1 MKKIAFIVDTVNW
14 AFYNNANNIKKYL
27 SEKYEITI
35 IPTSYLNNSLFH
47 LYLLLEEYD
56 LVHFFWR
63 YDLYY
68 DNNEMLDWILKEDG
82 LDKKRFLSDK
92 LNYDKITTGVYDH
105 LFIDDRFEVTNSIF
119 SRVKNYIVSSS
130 KLLAIYN
137 DLNLKYKPT
146 KVITDGVNLD
156 LFYPMNLERFES
168 VNERSIIIGWVGN
181 SKWSGNS
188 DHKGLKTILDPAIDE
203 LVNEGYN
210 ITKMYADSTEK
221 FIPYEEMVN
230 YYSKIDI
237 LICSSKNEG
246 TPGPILE
253 ALACGVPI
261 ISTDVGIVKEALGKM
276 QQKYILNNRTKEE
289 MKNKIKDMII
299 NNSKMKELS
308 KENIKQSKKYSF
320 ANIANEYDQFFTKIM
335 GE

>member
-308 KENIKQSKKYSF
+308 KEKL
-320 ANIANEYDQFFTKIM
+320 
-335 GE
+335 

>member
-119 SRVKNYIVSSS
+119 YRVKNYIVSSS

>member
-320 ANIANEYDQFFTKIM
+320 ANIANEYDQLFTKIM

>member
-237 LICSSKNEG
+237 LICSSIG
-246 TPGPILE
+246 LSPILQPPGNE
-253 ALACGVPI
+253 
-261 ISTDVGIVKEALGKM
+261 ISHFPYKFKNIGIK
-276 QQKYILNNRTKEE
+276 
-289 MKNKIKDMII
+289 
-299 NNSKMKELS
+299 
-308 KENIKQSKKYSF
+308 
-320 ANIANEYDQFFTKIM
+320 
-335 GE
+335 

>member
-1 MKKIAFIVDTVNW
+1 MFLA
-14 AFYNNANNIKKYL
+14 AANNVHTMKWVNAL

>member
-246 TPGPILE
+246 TPGPILV

>member
-237 LICSSKNEG
+237 LICSSRNEG